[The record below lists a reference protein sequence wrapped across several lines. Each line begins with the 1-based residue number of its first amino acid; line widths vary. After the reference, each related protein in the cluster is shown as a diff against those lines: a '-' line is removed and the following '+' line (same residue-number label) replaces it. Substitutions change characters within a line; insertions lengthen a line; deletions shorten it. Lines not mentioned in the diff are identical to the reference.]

1 VSAAREIVVLCGGR
15 SSESEVSLRSGRAV
29 TGVVPGARLVEL
41 ATDALPA
48 WLDPVRHVVFP
59 ALHGG
64 WGEDGGIQG
73 ELEARGI
80 AFAGCS
86 AAASRLCMDK
96 VATKRAMR
104 AAGVP
109 AIPEVAFAGDAKP
122 TAAELIASLG
132 EEIVLKPSDQGS
144 SVGLFLPAGAAAIA
158 EALAGI
164 PSAGRWMAERRLRGR
179 EFSIGRWMAER
190 RLRGR
195 EFSIGLLDG
204 QPMGLVEIVALAGV
218 YDYRTKYTKGASEY
232 RCPAQ
237 LEPGL
242 TAAIAA
248 AAGRLF
254 AAAGCRDFARA
265 DVMLEPDGRFYF
277 LEINTLPG
285 MTETSLMPKS
295 ASGVGLDFPALVRRM
310 IAPALARAAGV
321 PS

>member
-1 VSAAREIVVLCGGR
+1 MNAEPEVIILCGGQ

-29 TGVVPGARLVEL
+29 AAAVPGARLVEL
-41 ATDALPA
+41 STDALPA
-48 WLDPVRHVVFP
+48 WLEPATHLVFP
-59 ALHGG
+59 VLHGG
-64 WGEDGGIQG
+64 WGEDGGVQG

-122 TAAELIASLG
+122 TAAELVAALG
-132 EEIVLKPSDQGS
+132 DEIVLKPSDQGS
-144 SVGLFLPAGAAAIA
+144 SVGLFLPSGPAAIA
-158 EALAGI
+158 EALAAI
-164 PSAGRWMAERRLRGR
+164 PPA
-179 EFSIGRWMAER
+179 GRWMAER

-204 QPMGLVEIVALAGV
+204 QPMGLVEIVPLAGV
-218 YDYRTKYTKGASEY
+218 YDFRTKYTKGASEY
-232 RCPAQ
+232 RFPAP
-237 LEPGL
+237 LDAPT

-248 AAGRLF
+248 AAARLF

-265 DVMLEPDGRFYF
+265 DVMLEPDGNFYF
-277 LEINTLPG
+277 LEINTMPG

-295 ASGVGLDFPALVRRM
+295 ASCVGLDFPALVGRM
-310 IAPALARAAGV
+310 LAPALARR

>member
-1 VSAAREIVVLCGGR
+1 MKAEPEVIILCGGQ

-29 TGVVPGARLVEL
+29 AAAVPGARLVEL
-41 ATDALPA
+41 STDALPA
-48 WLDPVRHVVFP
+48 WLEPATHLVFP
-59 ALHGG
+59 VLHGG
-64 WGEDGGIQG
+64 WGEDGGVQG

-122 TAAELIASLG
+122 TAAELVAALG
-132 EEIVLKPSDQGS
+132 DEIVLKPSDQGS
-144 SVGLFLPAGAAAIA
+144 SVGLFLPSGPAAIA
-158 EALAGI
+158 EALAAI
-164 PSAGRWMAERRLRGR
+164 PPA
-179 EFSIGRWMAER
+179 GRWMAER

-204 QPMGLVEIVALAGV
+204 QPMGLVEIVPLAGV
-218 YDYRTKYTKGASEY
+218 YDFRTKYTKGASEY
-232 RCPAQ
+232 RFPAP
-237 LEPGL
+237 LDAPT

-248 AAGRLF
+248 AAARLF

-265 DVMLEPDGRFYF
+265 DVMLEPDGNFYF
-277 LEINTLPG
+277 LEINTMPG

-295 ASGVGLDFPALVRRM
+295 ASCVGLDFPALVRRM
-310 IAPALARAAGV
+310 IAPALARAIGV

>member
-1 VSAAREIVVLCGGR
+1 MNTEPEVIILCGGQ

-29 TGVVPGARLVEL
+29 AAAVPGARLVEL
-41 ATDALPA
+41 STDALPA
-48 WLDPVRHVVFP
+48 WFEPATHLVFP
-59 ALHGG
+59 VLHGG
-64 WGEDGGIQG
+64 WGEDGGVQG

-122 TAAELIASLG
+122 TAAELVAALG
-132 EEIVLKPSDQGS
+132 DEIVLKPSDQGS
-144 SVGLFLPAGAAAIA
+144 SVGLFLPSGPAAIA
-158 EALAGI
+158 EALAAI
-164 PSAGRWMAERRLRGR
+164 PPA
-179 EFSIGRWMAER
+179 GRWMAER

-204 QPMGLVEIVALAGV
+204 QPMGLVEIVPLAGV
-218 YDYRTKYTKGASEY
+218 YDFRTKYTKGASEY
-232 RCPAQ
+232 RFPAP
-237 LEPGL
+237 LDAPT

-248 AAGRLF
+248 AAARLF

-265 DVMLEPDGRFYF
+265 DVMLEPDGNFYF
-277 LEINTLPG
+277 LEINTMPG

-295 ASGVGLDFPALVRRM
+295 ASCVGLDFPALVGRM
-310 IAPALARAAGV
+310 LAPARRRAAGV

>member
-1 VSAAREIVVLCGGR
+1 MSAVHEIVVLCGGR

-29 TGVVPGARLVEL
+29 AAAVPGARLVEL
-41 ATDALPA
+41 ANDALPA
-48 WLDPVRHVVFP
+48 WLDPARHVVFP

-104 AAGVP
+104 SAGVP

-122 TAAELIASLG
+122 TAAELVAALG

-144 SVGLFLPAGAAAIA
+144 SVGLFLPVGAPAIA
-158 EALAGI
+158 EALAAI

-179 EFSIGRWMAER
+179 EFSV
-190 RLRGR
+190 
-195 EFSIGLLDG
+195 GLLDG

-232 RCPAQ
+232 RFPAQ
-237 LEPGL
+237 LEPDV

-295 ASGVGLDFPALVRRM
+295 ASCVGLDFPALVRRM
-310 IAPALARAAGV
+310 LAPALARATGV
-321 PS
+321 PT

>member
-1 VSAAREIVVLCGGR
+1 
-15 SSESEVSLRSGRAV
+15 V

-179 EFSIGRWMAER
+179 EFSIG
-190 RLRGR
+190 
-195 EFSIGLLDG
+195 LLDG

>member
-1 VSAAREIVVLCGGR
+1 MNAEPEVIILCGGQ

-29 TGVVPGARLVEL
+29 AAAVPGARLVEL
-41 ATDALPA
+41 STDALPA
-48 WLDPVRHVVFP
+48 WLEPATHIVFP
-59 ALHGG
+59 VLHGG
-64 WGEDGGIQG
+64 WGEDGGVQG

-122 TAAELIASLG
+122 TAAELAAALG
-132 EEIVLKPSDQGS
+132 DEIVLKPSDQGS
-144 SVGLFLPAGAAAIA
+144 SVGLFLPSGPAAIA
-158 EALAGI
+158 EALAAI
-164 PSAGRWMAERRLRGR
+164 PPA
-179 EFSIGRWMAER
+179 GRWMAER

-204 QPMGLVEIVALAGV
+204 QPMGLVEIVPLAGV
-218 YDYRTKYTKGASEY
+218 YDFRTKYTKGASEY
-232 RCPAQ
+232 RFPAP
-237 LEPGL
+237 LDAPT

-248 AAGRLF
+248 AAARLF

-265 DVMLEPDGRFYF
+265 DVMLEPDGNFYF
-277 LEINTLPG
+277 LEINTMPG

-295 ASGVGLDFPALVRRM
+295 ASCVGLDFPALVGRM
-310 IAPALARAAGV
+310 LAPARRRAAGV

>member
-1 VSAAREIVVLCGGR
+1 MNAEPEVIILCGGQ

-29 TGVVPGARLVEL
+29 AAAVPGARLVEL
-41 ATDALPA
+41 STDALPA
-48 WLDPVRHVVFP
+48 WLEPATHLVFP
-59 ALHGG
+59 VLHGG
-64 WGEDGGIQG
+64 WGEDGGVQG

-122 TAAELIASLG
+122 TAAELVAALG
-132 EEIVLKPSDQGS
+132 DEIVLKPSDQGS
-144 SVGLFLPAGAAAIA
+144 SVGLFLPTGPAAIA
-158 EALAGI
+158 EALAAI
-164 PSAGRWMAERRLRGR
+164 PPA
-179 EFSIGRWMAER
+179 GRWMAER

-204 QPMGLVEIVALAGV
+204 QPMGLVEIVPLAGV
-218 YDYRTKYTKGASEY
+218 YDFRTKYTKGASEY
-232 RCPAQ
+232 RFPAP
-237 LEPGL
+237 LDAPT

-248 AAGRLF
+248 AAARLF

-265 DVMLEPDGRFYF
+265 DVMLEPDGNFYF
-277 LEINTLPG
+277 LEINTMPG

-295 ASGVGLDFPALVRRM
+295 ASCVGLDFPALVGRM
-310 IAPALARAAGV
+310 LAPARRRAAGV

>member
-1 VSAAREIVVLCGGR
+1 MSAEREIVVLCGGR

-29 TGVVPGARLVEL
+29 AGALPGARLVEL
-41 ATDALPA
+41 SADALPA
-48 WLDPVRHVVFP
+48 WLDPAQHVVFP
-59 ALHGG
+59 VLHGG

-122 TAAELIASLG
+122 TADELVASLG
-132 EEIVLKPSDQGS
+132 EAVVLKPSDQGS
-144 SVGLFLPAGAAAIA
+144 SVGLFLPTGAAAIA
-158 EALAGI
+158 EALAAI
-164 PSAGRWMAERRLRGR
+164 PPA
-179 EFSIGRWMAER
+179 GRWMAER

-204 QPMGLVEIVALAGV
+204 QPMGLVEIVPLAGV
-218 YDYRTKYTKGASEY
+218 YDFRTKYTKGASEY
-232 RCPAQ
+232 RFPAP
-237 LEPGL
+237 LDAPT

-248 AAGRLF
+248 AAARLF

-265 DVMLEPDGRFYF
+265 DVMLEPDGNFYF
-277 LEINTLPG
+277 LEINTMPG

-295 ASGVGLDFPALVRRM
+295 ASCVGLDFPALVGRM
-310 IAPALARAAGV
+310 LAPARRRAAGV

>member
-1 VSAAREIVVLCGGR
+1 MNAEPEVIILCGGQ

-29 TGVVPGARLVEL
+29 AAAVPGARLVEL
-41 ATDALPA
+41 STDALPA
-48 WLDPVRHVVFP
+48 WLEPATHLVFP
-59 ALHGG
+59 VLHGG
-64 WGEDGGIQG
+64 WGEDGGVQG

-122 TAAELIASLG
+122 TAAELAAALG
-132 EEIVLKPSDQGS
+132 DEIVLKPSDQGS
-144 SVGLFLPAGAAAIA
+144 SVGLFLPSGPAAIA
-158 EALAGI
+158 EALAAI
-164 PSAGRWMAERRLRGR
+164 PPA
-179 EFSIGRWMAER
+179 GRWMAER

-204 QPMGLVEIVALAGV
+204 QPMGLVEIVPLAGV
-218 YDYRTKYTKGASEY
+218 YDFRTKYTKGASEY
-232 RCPAQ
+232 RFPAP
-237 LEPGL
+237 LDAPT

-248 AAGRLF
+248 AAARLF

-265 DVMLEPDGRFYF
+265 DVMLEPDGNFYF
-277 LEINTLPG
+277 LEINTMPG

-295 ASGVGLDFPALVRRM
+295 ASCVGLDFPALVGRM
-310 IAPALARAAGV
+310 LAPARRRAAGV

>member
-1 VSAAREIVVLCGGR
+1 MSAAPEIVVLCGGR

-29 TGVVPGARLVEL
+29 AGALPGARLVEL
-41 ATDALPA
+41 AADALPA
-48 WLDPVRHVVFP
+48 WLDPAAHVVFP
-59 ALHGG
+59 VLHGG
-64 WGEDGGIQG
+64 WGEDGGVQG

-109 AIPEVAFAGDAKP
+109 AIPEVAFAGESKP
-122 TAAELIASLG
+122 TAAELVASLG
-132 EEIVLKPSDQGS
+132 EEVVLKPSDQGS
-144 SVGLFLPAGAAAIA
+144 SVGLFLPSGAAAIA
-158 EALAGI
+158 EALAAI
-164 PSAGRWMAERRLRGR
+164 PPA
-179 EFSIGRWMAER
+179 GRWMAER

-204 QPMGLVEIVALAGV
+204 QPMGLVEIVPLAGV
-218 YDYRTKYTKGASEY
+218 YDFRTKYTKGASEY
-232 RCPAQ
+232 RFPAP
-237 LEPGL
+237 LDPPT

-248 AAGRLF
+248 AAARLF

-265 DVMLEPDGRFYF
+265 DVMLEPDGHFYF
-277 LEINTLPG
+277 LEINTMPG

-295 ASGVGLDFPALVRRM
+295 ASCVGLDFPALVGRM
-310 IAPALARAAGV
+310 LAPARRHAAGV

>member
-1 VSAAREIVVLCGGR
+1 MNAEPEVIILCGGQ

-29 TGVVPGARLVEL
+29 AAAVPGARLVEL
-41 ATDALPA
+41 STDALPA
-48 WLDPVRHVVFP
+48 WLEPARHLVFP
-59 ALHGG
+59 VLHGG
-64 WGEDGGIQG
+64 WGEDGGVQG

-122 TAAELIASLG
+122 TAAELVAALG
-132 EEIVLKPSDQGS
+132 DEIVLKPSDQGS
-144 SVGLFLPAGAAAIA
+144 SVGLFLPSGPAAIA
-158 EALAGI
+158 EALAAI
-164 PSAGRWMAERRLRGR
+164 PPA
-179 EFSIGRWMAER
+179 GRWMAER

-204 QPMGLVEIVALAGV
+204 QPMGLVEIVPLAGV
-218 YDYRTKYTKGASEY
+218 YDFRTKYTKGASEY
-232 RCPAQ
+232 RFPAP
-237 LEPGL
+237 LDAPT

-248 AAGRLF
+248 AAARLF

-265 DVMLEPDGRFYF
+265 DVMLEPDGNFYF
-277 LEINTLPG
+277 LEINTMPG

-295 ASGVGLDFPALVRRM
+295 ASCVGLDFPALVGRM
-310 IAPALARAAGV
+310 LAPARRRAAGV